1 MQVARRLL
9 LTAIAAGALAAGATA
24 PVSGQKPAAAPR
36 TANGKVDFSGIW
48 SPDRNF
54 IYDLHDALEKGE
66 TLPLQPWAEKLA
78 RERLSK
84 SDPEALC
91 LPTGV
96 PRQAPY
102 PWRIV
107 QTGTHMFFLFE
118 EHPATAR
125 SSSTAGSIRD
135 RIRPGAATRSL
146 IGTSDTLGRGFG
158 GIQRQIL
165 VRFRGTSHTE
175 QLRGRTLSTAGL
187 ITSSTTTIEIGAY
200 KRNFT
205 LPRPLGLSA
214 QRQLMEYICRE
225 NNKDVRHI
233 VRQGS
238 AQQVR
243 ETWLVPGARLP
254 GHPITNPWSSWSQ
267 MSSVRCLAGVDAHR
281 VTRDQGWTKD
291 QEPRHQ
297 APD

>member
-9 LTAIAAGALAAGATA
+9 LTAIAAGALAAGAIA
-24 PVSGQKPAAAPR
+24 PVSGQKPVAAPR

-118 EHPATAR
+118 GNIHSYRQIFLDGRKHPEDPDPTWYGHSVAHWDGDTLVVDVADFNDQTWFDA
-125 SSSTAGSIRD
+125 SGDHHSTALKVVERYTRTGPDVMQYEATMTDPQTFSRPWTIRMDLHRNTDQYPTLLEYECHSYSEDDAVRLGSR
-135 RIRPGAATRSL
+135 
-146 IGTSDTLGRGFG
+146 
-158 GIQRQIL
+158 
-165 VRFRGTSHTE
+165 
-175 QLRGRTLSTAGL
+175 
-187 ITSSTTTIEIGAY
+187 
-200 KRNFT
+200 
-205 LPRPLGLSA
+205 
-214 QRQLMEYICRE
+214 
-225 NNKDVRHI
+225 
-233 VRQGS
+233 
-238 AQQVR
+238 
-243 ETWLVPGARLP
+243 
-254 GHPITNPWSSWSQ
+254 
-267 MSSVRCLAGVDAHR
+267 
-281 VTRDQGWTKD
+281 
-291 QEPRHQ
+291 
-297 APD
+297 